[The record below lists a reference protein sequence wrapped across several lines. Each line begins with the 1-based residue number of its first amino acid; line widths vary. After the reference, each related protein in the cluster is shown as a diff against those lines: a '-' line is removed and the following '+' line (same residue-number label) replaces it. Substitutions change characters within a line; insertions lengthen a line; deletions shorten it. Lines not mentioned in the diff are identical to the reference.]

1 MAKMLICSRR
11 WAFFVPVGFIN
22 GSGVNS
28 KIGVSTVSVVRRIR
42 DARLFKRSRTSEIF
56 DMPKPLICSDKVL
69 FSDLAIA
76 SKSRFSSYVHLNV
89 ILSVNFS
96 DIENYLTQKCQG
108 VILPKEL
115 FVHFFHELF
124 LPVLRKHYRRM
135 RSGLSCQVW
144 CRIFWRNLYDL
155 CQTNDLL
162 NKPINFEL
170 CLFVAFGS
178 IWI

>member
-1 MAKMLICSRR
+1 MAKKLIWSHR

-56 DMPKPLICSDKVL
+56 DMPKLLICSDRVL

-96 DIENYLTQKCQG
+96 DILSTSHSLIAQFNPNILIG
-108 VILPKEL
+108 VWKK
-115 FVHFFHELF
+115 FF
-124 LPVLRKHYRRM
+124 
-135 RSGLSCQVW
+135 SC
-144 CRIFWRNLYDL
+144 
-155 CQTNDLL
+155 
-162 NKPINFEL
+162 
-170 CLFVAFGS
+170 
-178 IWI
+178 

>member
-56 DMPKPLICSDKVL
+56 DMPKLLICSDRVL

-76 SKSRFSSYVHLNV
+76 SKSRFSSYVHLKV
-89 ILSVNFS
+89 MLSVNFS
-96 DIENYLTQKCQG
+96 DIARPHCCLIAPFRDAVFLSLQRFHKKYAFPSFQFSDHLCSSGNRTHSQRSDAGSYLPSFY
-108 VILPKEL
+108 LE
-115 FVHFFHELF
+115 
-124 LPVLRKHYRRM
+124 
-135 RSGLSCQVW
+135 GL
-144 CRIFWRNLYDL
+144 
-155 CQTNDLL
+155 
-162 NKPINFEL
+162 
-170 CLFVAFGS
+170 
-178 IWI
+178 

>member
-1 MAKMLICSRR
+1 
-11 WAFFVPVGFIN
+11 
-22 GSGVNS
+22 
-28 KIGVSTVSVVRRIR
+28 
-42 DARLFKRSRTSEIF
+42 RLFKRSRTSEIF
-56 DMPKPLICSDKVL
+56 DMPKLLICSDKVL

-89 ILSVNFS
+89 MLSVSFT

-108 VILPKEL
+108 VILLKEL

-124 LPVLRKHYRRM
+124 LPVLRKHYLRM

-155 CQTNDLL
+155 CQRNSLL
-162 NKPINFEL
+162 SGPVSCEL
-170 CLFVAFGS
+170 SLFVAFDS